1 MAADSRS
8 SILSAVRAAQV
19 PPVSRP
25 APFTAGIH
33 YADPIQQFADSLQLV
48 GGRCLRATTLANART
63 QLQASGLVTPERRI
77 CSLIPGLVT
86 PTFDLDQV
94 DDPHTLEDVWLAVLP
109 GEFAVAE
116 NAAIWLPTDRLK
128 HRVVPFL
135 TQHLV
140 LVVSSREVVHNMHE
154 AYRRLTLGN
163 RGFGVFLSGPSKT
176 ADIEQSLVIGAHGA
190 RSLQVVLCDE
200 AVGGV

>member
-8 SILSAVRAAQV
+8 AILSAVRSAKV
-19 PPVSRP
+19 PPVDRP
-25 APFTAGIH
+25 AAFTAGIH
-33 YADPIQQFADSLQLV
+33 YADPALQFAESLQLV
-48 GGRCLRATTLANART
+48 GGRCLRATTIADARA
-63 QLQASGLVTPERRI
+63 QLQATGLVTPERRI
-77 CSLIPGLVT
+77 CSLIPGIVS
-86 PTFDLDQV
+86 PTFHLDQV
-94 DDPHTLEDVWLAVLP
+94 DDPHTLEDIWLAVLP

-116 NAAIWLPTDRLK
+116 NAAIWLPTDRIK

-140 LVVSSREVVHNMHE
+140 LVVSSGEVVHNMHE
-154 AYRRLTLGN
+154 AYQRLTLGA

-190 RSLQVVLCDE
+190 RSLHVVLCDE
-200 AVGGV
+200 PAGAG